1 MPVTFCSYLDVELE
15 TFKYTLWSSTGN
27 GSPTH
32 WAVSSRLWGLYA
44 QACRA
49 KYLWFCMETQLCS
62 HACHGTCCIEG
73 CWQSQ
78 LKTQDAFKALEL
90 KEKKKRLGLEP
101 VVISTRPCSQQNAAL
116 YLAAFD
122 RLCNCLPGLVA
133 IACAELETR
142 AMWDQPSGWCLCC
155 PSLPEGEAAEVI
167 PEGCEAGKRGL
178 GMASHHLQLL
188 GKVPLYISARHLNQ
202 GKGGAMTLLHASALC
217 DFCVSKTE
225 WPLMEVWRLVPL
237 LKLLSSPQE
246 PWLGCNCCSTS
257 HHEPE

>member
-1 MPVTFCSYLDVELE
+1 MVAQHIGLLAADCGDCTHRPVEQNIFGFVWKPSCAHTRAMAHAALKGADNRNW
-15 TFKYTLWSSTGN
+15 KHKTLSRPWNWSK
-27 GSPTH
+27 
-32 WAVSSRLWGLYA
+32 R
-44 QACRA
+44 
-49 KYLWFCMETQLCS
+49 
-62 HACHGTCCIEG
+62 
-73 CWQSQ
+73 
-78 LKTQDAFKALEL
+78 
-90 KEKKKRLGLEP
+90 KKGLEP